1 MSVVSDGSGAL
12 LAAQR
17 YYPYGEVRWR
27 AGTLPTDFTF
37 TGQRLDAGTGLY
49 LMGARWYDPRIGRW
63 ISADTLV
70 PEPGNPQSLNRY
82 AYANNSPL
90 TYIDRDGHFA
100 FVPLLIIGGIALLK
114 AVDYGWTVYDAAQ
127 SLRVMNDPNAS
138 EAARAEA
145 AANLALTAAFEAA
158 EPDDLLPV
166 ALPLDDLARKGILK
180 LGREAGQEAAE
191 EATEWVG
198 KEGAARTI
206 KGFATPQKL
215 SEHFKKHGAEFG
227 FKSESEYL
235 AAAQK
240 FASSQPG
247 SDVLVKIRANGDRV
261 IYNVSTNEF
270 AVVTPD
276 GTIRTYFKP
285 DPAKHGYPTNLDYFN
300 AQ

>member
-1 MSVVSDGSGAL
+1 MGEL
-12 LAAQR
+12 R
-17 YYPYGEVRWR
+17 YKPYGETRYIWGV
-27 AGTLPTDFTF
+27 TPTDRRY
-37 TGQRLDAGTGLY
+37 TGQRWEAGLGLY
-49 LMGARWYDPRIGRW
+49 DYGARYYDPLLARF
-63 ISADTLV
+63 ISADTIV
-70 PEPGNPQSLNRY
+70 PSPGNPQALNRY
-82 AYANNSPL
+82 AYVNNNPL
-90 TYIDRDGHFA
+90 THIDADGHLPI
-100 FVPLLIIGGIALLK
+100 VPLLIAGGLAVLK
-114 AVDYGWTVYDAAQ
+114 VVDYGWTAWDSYQ

-145 AANLALTAAFEAA
+145 AANLALTVAFEAT